1 MSEDIVIGGENEDSE
16 IKTGIKGTKRSW
28 VVSVFVCLFI
38 ILVLYFLKRI
48 TRTMF

>member
-38 ILVLYFLKRI
+38 ILVLILF
-48 TRTMF
+48 